1 MLNHTLIIVI
11 GIFLFALVTA
21 GLYAVGLR
29 KKVTENER
37 MTGMLLNNA
46 ALRVVKYLKEHDTVT
61 ADGIGF
67 LIKEVKA
74 KEFYSKKTAV
84 IVNGEPFR
92 DKLID
97 YMLRGKH
104 IVRVRENGKTL
115 YKLPPAGK

>member
-1 MLNHTLIIVI
+1 MLNHTLTIIIDV
-11 GIFLFALVTA
+11 FLFALVTA
-21 GLYAVGLR
+21 VLYAIGLR
-29 KKVTENER
+29 KKVTEDER
-37 MTGMLLNNA
+37 LTAMLLNNA
-46 ALRVVKYLKEHDTVT
+46 ALRVLKYLKEHDTVT

-97 YMLRGKH
+97 YML
-104 IVRVRENGKTL
+104 
-115 YKLPPAGK
+115 